1 MAEAL
6 IKLRDVSKDF
16 VVGRS
21 FLGQPKLL
29 LSAVSNVNLDILE
42 GETLGLVGES
52 GSGKTTLGRLILRLL
67 PPTSGRILFRDREIS
82 EFGSHEL
89 KSFRAEAQI
98 VFQDPFSSFDPR
110 MRVEEI
116 LAEGMPDRLSRSEK
130 HDRTVELLN
139 MVGISSDF
147 ARRFPHQLSGGQR
160 QRVAVARAL
169 AVDPKFIVLDEP
181 VSALDVSVQAQIL
194 NLLRVLHQ
202 RLNLTFLLVTHDLRV
217 VKHMSD
223 RVAVMY
229 LGQIMELGTTSQ
241 VYENPLHPYTQ
252 ALLSSI
258 PAISR
263 AEAARKRRIIL
274 SGEIPSP
281 INVPP
286 GCRFA
291 GRCQTAQSDCQNLP
305 PQLTEVSEGHWV
317 SCLRASSDAS

>member
-6 IKLRDVSKDF
+6 LTLRDVSKDF

-21 FLGQPKLL
+21 FFGKPTLL

-52 GSGKTTLGRLILRLL
+52 GSGKTTLGRLILQLL
-67 PPTSGRILFRDREIS
+67 PTTSGRILFRDREIS
-82 EFGSHEL
+82 TFTSSEL
-89 KSFRAEAQI
+89 KDFRTEAQI

-110 MRVEEI
+110 MRIEEI
-116 LAEGMPDRLSRSEK
+116 LAEGMPSHLNRSEK
-130 HDRTVELLN
+130 HDRTVEVLN
-139 MVGISSDF
+139 MVGISSHF

-194 NLLRVLHQ
+194 NLLRLLHQ
-202 RLNLTFLLVTHDLRV
+202 QLNLTFLLVAHDLRV

-229 LGQIMELGTTSQ
+229 LGQIMELGATAQ

-258 PAISR
+258 PAISK
-263 AEAARKRRIIL
+263 AEAERKQRIIL

-291 GRCQTAQSDCQNLP
+291 GRCVNARPDCQDRP

-317 SCLRASSDAS
+317 SCLSASSDAS